1 MIRISQTGLCRKP
14 NRSWRDFPL
23 LPVKSINR
31 QVTQHLLRDG
41 THEIRAGL
49 IAMVP
54 AGLWLAW
61 LVGIRG
67 GALVACIALALGLA
81 LAAWPGVTALR
92 TGYVLPRLG
101 YARHTQ
107 RTDLAALCIV
117 ALVLTGLGLVW
128 LEQVGRW
135 EWGRPASALLIVA
148 GLGYLARESSLGRHY
163 LITVLVAAVAA
174 ALYFLDLPSYRF
186 FTALVLATAVLLTC
200 GGGAALR
207 SLVVNQAEGTGE
219 PGRDAPG

>member
-1 MIRISQTGLCRKP
+1 MYCKP
-14 NRSWRDFPL
+14 NRFWRDFPL

-31 QVTQHLLRDG
+31 QVTRHLLRDG

-67 GALVACIALALGLA
+67 SALGACIALALGLA

-92 TGYVLPRLG
+92 TEYVLPRLG

-107 RTDLAALCIV
+107 RTDLAALCTV

-128 LEQVGRW
+128 LEQGGLLG
-135 EWGRPASALLIVA
+135 WGRPASALLLVA
-148 GLGYLARESSLGRHY
+148 GLGYLARESALSRHY
-163 LITVLVAAVAA
+163 FVTVVVAGVAITLYSMGLPPYQFFSTLVLV
-174 ALYFLDLPSYRF
+174 
-186 FTALVLATAVLLTC
+186 TALLLTL

-207 SLVVNQAEGTGE
+207 SLVVHEAVGTGE
-219 PGRDAPG
+219 PGSDAPG